1 MSRLPRKAFE
11 TNYYHV
17 IVQGIGKEKI
27 FEQGWMKAEYLNDLA
42 LYKNIHGIKVLT
54 YVVMDNHCHMLLYAP
69 DAASLG
75 AYMRRVNTR
84 YAQFYNHMCER
95 VGYVF
100 RDRYK
105 SQAIFDDDYLINC
118 MVYIHNNPVKVGI
131 VQNPADYAHSG
142 LQCYYGRVGLV
153 DRDAAAEFF
162 DVDAANVEAVMQEKS
177 AQADVWCPEWLD
189 VPEESRSA
197 EEMIADVVAR
207 CGVAKELLRYDK
219 ERLKSRGAAGGCGRE
234 ARTDRGSDRDVK
246 GVLVGDVE
254 RVIFLILNNW
264 GRGKIVKFLNNFA
277 PSPIV

>member
-42 LYKNIHGIKVLT
+42 LYKDIHGIKVLT

-69 DAASLG
+69 DAPSLG

-142 LQCYYGRVGLV
+142 MQCYYGRGGLV

-189 VPEESRSA
+189 VPEESRSPYNSA
-197 EEMIADVVAR
+197 SMVSCSPGFRYMEEPSTPVHSCRTVTSADRSGHSSTATSAVISLVMLAM
-207 CGVAKELLRYDK
+207 
-219 ERLKSRGAAGGCGRE
+219 GRRSS
-234 ARTDRGSDRDVK
+234 A
-246 GVLVGDVE
+246 L
-254 RVIFLILNNW
+254 W
-264 GRGKIVKFLNNFA
+264 A
-277 PSPIV
+277 

>member
-1 MSRLPRKAFE
+1 MSRLPRNAFE

-131 VQNPADYAHSG
+131 VQNPVDYAHSG

-197 EEMIADVVAR
+197 EEMVADVVAR

-219 ERLKSRGAAGGCGRE
+219 ERLKKVVERLEAAGVRQGQIAE
-234 ARTDRGSDRDVK
+234 AI
-246 GVLVGDVE
+246 GVS
-254 RVIFLILNNW
+254 RVSLWAAL
-264 GRGKIVKFLNNFA
+264 KE
-277 PSPIV
+277 